1 MTKNLQLFISGAI
14 MMGFLTLGWFFL
26 AFFRRTRDRLF
37 AFFSAAFFLLA
48 AERVVLVLVTPDHE
62 VNFLVYTVRLLA
74 FASLAYAIWDRNRP
88 RS

>member
-1 MTKNLQLFISGAI
+1 MTKILHIFISGAI

-26 AFFRRTRDRLF
+26 AFFRRTSDRLF

-48 AERVVLVLVTPDHE
+48 AERIVLVLVTPDHE
-62 VNFLVYTVRLLA
+62 VHFLVYTVRLLA
-74 FASLAYAIWDRNRP
+74 FASLAYAIWDRNRT